1 MVPDKMKSQQWHD
14 GDVILEDLVLQG
26 AGLLSRKEAQLRR
39 QRLTRMITGA
49 AALSVLPKLWSNGC
63 LMEEKKL
70 HGVFRLHFLIDIYSS
85 SLIILLLT
93 MKHVNFARSCLRIT

>member
-1 MVPDKMKSQQWHD
+1 MDSQERQD

-26 AGLLSRKEAQLRR
+26 AGLLSRKVAPPAEINKDNRR
-39 QRLTRMITGA
+39 GCST
-49 AALSVLPKLWSNGC
+49 LSFTQAWSNGC
-63 LMEEKKL
+63 IMKEKKL
-70 HGVFRLHFLIDIYSS
+70 LGVFRLHCLIDIYSS